1 MRAGPGVMAAG
12 VVAATLV
19 ALSIACSRRPAE
31 PAAKP
36 PAAIPSAI
44 VEVSG
49 GKQVSTIG
57 TPLDQP
63 LVVQVNNSQGAPVP
77 GASMRF
83 RSANGVVFQPA
94 SGVTGSDG
102 QFTFAVT
109 LGSLAG
115 RYQIAASTTG
125 AGGKT
130 IEIRIPE
137 LALGF
142 EENKGRQLSDFY
154 CARCHDP
161 ESTPQRVSNHDNLI
175 APPHAF
181 DDGGFLNKISD
192 GDLLAMI
199 SHGGAGLGKSA
210 EMPPYEHTLNKSDI
224 AALVAYIR
232 AVADPPYQSR
242 EAVYAQR

>member
-1 MRAGPGVMAAG
+1 MRSVWIGTPAMLLAF
-12 VVAATLV
+12 TM
-19 ALSIACSRRPAE
+19 SCSRRAAE

-36 PAAIPSAI
+36 PAAVPAAI

-63 LVVQVNNSQGAPVP
+63 LVVQVNNSQGAPVA
-77 GASMRF
+77 GALVRF

-94 SGVTGSDG
+94 SGVTGADG

-109 LGSLAG
+109 LGSFAG

-130 IEIRIPE
+130 IEIRMEE

-142 EENKGRQLSDFY
+142 QENQGRQVSEMY

-161 ESTPQRVSNHDNLI
+161 ESTPERVSNHDNLT
-175 APPHAF
+175 AQPHAF
-181 DDGGFLNKISD
+181 NDGAFLNRMSD
-192 GDLLAMI
+192 ADLVAI
-199 SHGGAGLGKSA
+199 IQHGGPALGRSA
-210 EMPPYEHTLNKSDI
+210 EMPPYEHTLSKSDI
-224 AALVAYIR
+224 TALAAYIR
-232 AVADPPYQSR
+232 AIADPPYQSR
-242 EAVYAQR
+242 EALYAQR

>member
-1 MRAGPGVMAAG
+1 MLM
-12 VVAATLV
+12 
-19 ALSIACSRRPAE
+19 ALSISCSRRSAE
-31 PAAKP
+31 PVAKP
-36 PAAIPSAI
+36 PAATPSAI

-49 GKQVSTIG
+49 GKQISTIG

-63 LVVQVNNSQGAPVP
+63 LVVQVNNSQGAPVA
-77 GASMRF
+77 GAPLRF

-125 AGGKT
+125 PGGKA
-130 IEIRIPE
+130 IELRIDE

-142 EENKGRQLSDFY
+142 QENQGRQLSDFY

-161 ESTPQRVSNHDNLI
+161 ESTPERVSNHDNL
-175 APPHAF
+175 AAQPHAF
-181 DDGGFLNKISD
+181 SDGAFLNKMSAA
-192 GDLLAMI
+192 DLLAMI
-199 SHGGAGLGKSA
+199 QHGGPGLGKSA

-242 EAVYAQR
+242 EALYAQR

>member
-1 MRAGPGVMAAG
+1 MTKSRC
-12 VVAATLV
+12 VVAAMMLAV
-19 ALSIACSRRPAE
+19 SLACSRPAAQ
-31 PAAKP
+31 PVAKP
-36 PAAIPSAI
+36 PSAVPAAI

-63 LVVQVNNSQGAPVP
+63 LVVQVNNLQGAPVA
-77 GASMRF
+77 GASVRF

-130 IEIRIPE
+130 IEVRIAE

-142 EENKGRQLSDFY
+142 EENKGRQLSDLY

-161 ESTPQRVSNHDNLI
+161 ESTPERVSNHDNLI
-175 APPHAF
+175 AHPHAF
-181 DDGGFLNKISD
+181 DDGAFLNKISD
-192 GDLLAMI
+192 SDLLALI
-199 SHGGAGLGKSA
+199 SHGGPGLGKSA

-232 AVADPPYQSR
+232 AVADPPDQSR

>member
-1 MRAGPGVMAAG
+1 MRRHGLLGFLVTLALA
-12 VVAATLV
+12 LV
-19 ALSIACSRRPAE
+19 AACSRRPTGLVSKG
-31 PAAKP
+31 PATVP
-36 PAAIPSAI
+36 VAI

-63 LVVQVNNSQGAPVP
+63 LVVQVNGAQGAPVP
-77 GASMRF
+77 GALVRF
-83 RSANGVVFQPA
+83 HSANGVVFQPA

-130 IEIRIPE
+130 IEVRIDE
-137 LALGF
+137 LALGY
-142 EENKGRQLSDFY
+142 EENQGRQLSELY
-154 CARCHDP
+154 CARCHDQ
-161 ESTPQRVSNHDNLI
+161 ESTPERVSNHDNLI
-175 APPHAF
+175 AQAHALS
-181 DDGGFLNKISD
+181 DGAFLNKMSD
-192 GDLLAMI
+192 ADLTAMI
-199 SHGGAGLGKSA
+199 QHGGPALGKSA
-210 EMPPYEHTLNKSDI
+210 EMPPYDRTLNRSEI
-224 AALVAYIR
+224 SALVAYMR
-232 AVADPPYQSR
+232 AIADPPHQSR

>member
-1 MRAGPGVMAAG
+1 MRAASGLIS
-12 VVAATLV
+12 ATLV
-19 ALSIACSRRPAE
+19 MLSLSCSRRPAE

-36 PAAIPSAI
+36 PAAGPLTL

-49 GKQVSTIG
+49 GKQISTIG

-63 LVVQVNNSQGAPVP
+63 VVVQVNNAQGAPVA
-77 GASMRF
+77 GASVRF
-83 RSANGVVFQPA
+83 RGANGVVFQPS

-115 RYQIAASTTG
+115 RYEIAASTATAEG
-125 AGGKT
+125 NT

-154 CARCHDP
+154 CVRCHDA
-161 ESTPQRVSNHDNLI
+161 ESTAERVSNHDNLV
-175 APPHAF
+175 AKPHSF
-181 DDGGFLNKISD
+181 DDGAFLNKLSD
-192 GDLLAMI
+192 PDLLAMI
-199 SHGGAGLGKSA
+199 SHGGPGLGKSA

-232 AVADPPYQSR
+232 AIADPPYQSR
-242 EAVYAQR
+242 EAVEAQR